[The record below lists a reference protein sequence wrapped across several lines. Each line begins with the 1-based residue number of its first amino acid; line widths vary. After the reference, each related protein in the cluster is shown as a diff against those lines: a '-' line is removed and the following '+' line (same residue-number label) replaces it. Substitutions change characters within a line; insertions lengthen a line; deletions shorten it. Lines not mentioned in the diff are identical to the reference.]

1 MKTSLSD
8 AALFDTEVFAN
19 YFLAAFKSIGTG
31 KVLRLEKSDRCVL
44 DRKKLRQVL
53 TEYCTVGFNSI
64 NFDIPVVSAALA
76 GFSNKAL
83 KQIANEI
90 IKDDA
95 KPWEISRTYDFEL
108 IECDH
113 VDLIEIAPGQNSL
126 KIYNGKMHGRRMQDL
141 PVEEDAVLTHAEMDV
156 VSDYCVNDLDATALL
171 MQTLREQLTLRE
183 TMSKQYGVDLRS
195 KSDAQIAEAVIKKE
209 LRRLTGEDPKK
220 PKVKAGARYK
230 YRVPDFIRYQ
240 TPELNAVLD
249 NVRAADF
256 AISASGKV
264 LMPEVLKKAKI
275 RIGDSIYRMGIGG
288 LHSSEKTVAH
298 VADEH
303 TRIVDRDVRGY
314 YPQIILNLG
323 LYPQHLGPIFLRVFR
338 SSVERR
344 NKAKDR
350 VDELKKLIK
359 RANDDASLLKQELKT
374 NEDVSGS
381 LKIVNNGAFGKLGS
395 KWSVLFAPD
404 LMIQVTVGGQLSL
417 LMLIEMVELAGFGVI
432 SANTDGIVIICPK
445 TGQER
450 LESVI
455 KDWEKRTGFE
465 TEETEYSALYS
476 RDVNNYFAVK
486 TDGSVKKKGAY
497 AEPKIVASS
506 WPSPL
511 NEVCSDAV
519 VAYLTKG
526 VPLYQT
532 IHACTDIRRFIT
544 IRTVK
549 GGAIKDGE
557 YLGKAIRWYYSK
569 EAIGEIKYKLN
580 GNKVP
585 RTDGARPLM
594 ELPDVFPDDV
604 DYDWYVREA
613 QDILNDIGYSGGRS
627 FSPLNPELLAA
638 AFP

>member
-1 MKTSLSD
+1 MKTSLAD
-8 AALFDTEVFAN
+8 AALFDTEVYWN
-19 YFLAAFKSIGTG
+19 YFLAAFKSVKTG

-53 TEYCTVGFNSI
+53 NEYCTVGFNSI
-64 NFDIPVVSAALA
+64 PFDIPIVSAALA

-141 PVEEDAVLTHAEMDV
+141 PVDENAVLTHDEMDV
-156 VSDYCVNDLDATALL
+156 VSNYCVNDLDATGLL
-171 MQTLREQLTLRE
+171 MQTLKEQLALREQMT
-183 TMSKQYGVDLRS
+183 KQYGVDLRS

-209 LRRLTGEDPKK
+209 LKRLTGEEPKK
-220 PKVKAGARYK
+220 PKIVPGKRYK
-230 YRVPDFIRYQ
+230 YRVPDFIRYES
-240 TPELNAVLD
+240 PELKEVLA
-249 NVRAADF
+249 NVQSADF
-256 AISASGKV
+256 AISSSGKV
-264 LMPEVLKKAKI
+264 LMPDVLKKAKI
-275 RIGDSIYRMGIGG
+275 RIGGSVFRMGIGG
-288 LHSSEKTVAH
+288 LHSSEKSIAH
-298 VADEH
+298 RADGS

-323 LYPQHLGPIFLRVFR
+323 LYPKHLGPVFLRVFR

-350 VDELKKLIK
+350 VDELKKLVK
-359 RANDDASLLKQELKT
+359 CANDEATLPKQELKT

-404 LMIQVTVGGQLSL
+404 LMIQVTIGGQLSL
-417 LMLIEMVELAGFGVI
+417 LMLIEMVELAGFRVI
-432 SANTDGIVIICPK
+432 SANTDGIVIVCPNAR
-445 TGQER
+445 QAR
-450 LESVI
+450 LEAVI
-455 KDWEKRTGFE
+455 AEWEKRTGFE
-465 TEETEYSALYS
+465 TEETEYRALYS

-519 VAYLTKG
+519 VSFLTKG
-526 VPLYQT
+526 VPLHQT
-532 IHACTDIRRFIT
+532 IHACTDIRRFVT

-549 GGAIKDGE
+549 GGAVKNGM
-557 YLGKAIRWYYSK
+557 YLGKAIRWYYSTDGSGS
-569 EAIGEIKYKLN
+569 INYKLN
-580 GNKVP
+580 GNKVA
-585 RTDGARPLM
+585 RTDGAKPLM
-594 ELPDVFPDDV
+594 ELPDTFPEDV
-604 DYDWYVREA
+604 DYDWYIREA
-613 QDILNDIGYSGGRS
+613 ESILDDIGYRCARPSS
-627 FSPLNPELLAA
+627 SSPELLLAA
-638 AFP
+638 LL

>member
-1 MKTSLSD
+1 MKTSLAD
-8 AALFDTEVFAN
+8 AALFDTEIYVNF
-19 YFLAAFKSIGTG
+19 FLAAFKSVKTG

-53 TEYCTVGFNSI
+53 DEYCTVGFNSI
-64 NFDIPVVSAALA
+64 PFDIPVVSAALA

-90 IKDDA
+90 IKEDA

-108 IECDH
+108 IQCDH

-141 PVEEDAVLTHAEMDV
+141 PVDEDAVLTHAEMDI
-156 VSDYCVNDLDATALL
+156 VSDYCVNDLAATGLL
-171 MQTLREQLTLRE
+171 MQTLREQLVLRE

-209 LRRLTGEDPKK
+209 LKRLTGEEPKK
-220 PKVKAGARYK
+220 PKLKAGATYK
-230 YRVPDFIRYQ
+230 YRVPDFIRYE

-249 NVRAADF
+249 NVRSADF

-264 LMPEVLKKAKI
+264 LMPDVLKKAKI
-275 RIGDSIYRMGIGG
+275 KIGQSIYRMGIGG
-288 LHSSEKTVAH
+288 LHSSEKSVAH
-298 VADEH
+298 LADES
-303 TRIVDRDVRGY
+303 TRLVDRDVRGY

-359 RANDDASLLKQELKT
+359 RANDEAALLKQELKS
-374 NEDVSGS
+374 NEDASGS

-404 LMIQVTVGGQLSL
+404 LMIQVTIGGQLSL
-417 LMLIEMVELAGFGVI
+417 LMLIEMVELAGFRVI
-432 SANTDGIVIICPK
+432 SANTDGIVIVCPNAR
-445 TGQER
+445 QRR

-455 KDWEKRTGFE
+455 ADWEKRTGFE

-476 RDVNNYFAVK
+476 RDVNNYIAVK

-526 VPLYQT
+526 VPIYQT
-532 IHACTDIRRFIT
+532 IHACTDIRRFVT

-549 GGAIKDGE
+549 GGAVKDGK
-557 YLGKAIRWYYSK
+557 YLGKAIRWYYST
-569 EAIGEIKYKLN
+569 EASGEIKYRLN

-585 RTDGARPLM
+585 RTDGAKPLM
-594 ELPDVFPDDV
+594 ELPDTFPDDV
-604 DYDWYVREA
+604 DYDWYIREA
-613 QDILNDIGYSGGRS
+613 HDILDDVGYATH
-627 FSPLNPELLAA
+627 SPKSTINPQLLLAA
-638 AFP
+638 IL